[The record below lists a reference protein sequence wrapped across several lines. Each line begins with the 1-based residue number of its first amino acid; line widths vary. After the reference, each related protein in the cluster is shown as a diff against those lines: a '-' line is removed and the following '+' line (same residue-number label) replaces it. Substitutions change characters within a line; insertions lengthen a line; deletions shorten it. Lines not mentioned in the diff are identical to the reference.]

1 MNKPTFNSARLRAAA
16 LALCLAQTFLAPV
29 AAVAA
34 SEPPIKLMS
43 LRGAEINASD
53 PEGDGT
59 RYGRDQPPLPRLGA
73 RQGNRRNQD
82 LGHPLQDP

>member
-53 PEGDGT
+53 PEAT
-59 RYGRDQPPLPRLGA
+59 APA
-73 RQGNRRNQD
+73 TAVTSRRC
-82 LGHPLQDP
+82 HAISSSSRR

>member
-59 RYGRDQPPLPRLGA
+59 RYGRDQPPLP
-73 RQGNRRNQD
+73 
-82 LGHPLQDP
+82 P